1 MGLEETAQS
10 VRQKRADLE
19 SLAEYLKWEL
29 AREVKAF
36 DQRKEEVADL
46 VRERDEAVHGLGL
59 AEARRRM
66 RNLAA

>member
-1 MGLEETAQS
+1 M
-10 VRQKRADLE
+10 
-19 SLAEYLKWEL
+19 KWEL

-36 DQRKEEVADL
+36 DVRKEEVADL

>member
-1 MGLEETAQS
+1 
-10 VRQKRADLE
+10 LE

-46 VRERDEAVHGLGL
+46 VRERDEAVHRLGL

>member
-1 MGLEETAQS
+1 
-10 VRQKRADLE
+10 
-19 SLAEYLKWEL
+19 
-29 AREVKAF
+29 
-36 DQRKEEVADL
+36 